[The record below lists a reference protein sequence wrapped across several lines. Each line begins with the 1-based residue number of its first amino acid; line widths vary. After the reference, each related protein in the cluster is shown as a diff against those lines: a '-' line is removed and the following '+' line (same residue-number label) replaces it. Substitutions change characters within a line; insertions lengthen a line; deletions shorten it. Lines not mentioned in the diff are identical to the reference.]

1 MCLLYCLCFLKAE
14 QAKEV
19 KRLVLIF
26 FSFSFY
32 HFCFS
37 NVISH
42 VGQYLV
48 CDGNFF
54 FCLHFHFV
62 FVALL
67 ILNFMKKSGNF
78 YLYFVVLLPVLYS
91 KWISQLLQRAAKF
104 YLDVQ
109 QSIKW
114 IYHTSLSIVVE
125 FKQHYCLGKLF
136 AKGTTQVDVFC
147 WN

>member
-1 MCLLYCLCFLKAE
+1 M
-14 QAKEV
+14 

-54 FCLHFHFV
+54 FLPSFSFCV
-62 FVALL
+62 RCSA
-67 ILNFMKKSGNF
+67 
-78 YLYFVVLLPVLYS
+78 YL
-91 KWISQLLQRAAKF
+91 KF
-104 YLDVQ
+104 YE
-109 QSIKW
+109 KEW
-114 IYHTSLSIVVE
+114 
-125 FKQHYCLGKLF
+125 
-136 AKGTTQVDVFC
+136 
-147 WN
+147 